1 MASWVRI
8 QPHPPSCYAARRCT
22 LIMRARTFVP
32 LERNAL
38 SGSWR
43 TSAPISSSQARSS
56 AASLRLFRC
65 STSRLVRSIRT
76 VVHRST
82 VRAPPKVA
90 GPYQDPT
97 AADLVAALP
106 ARAAPVLDV
115 HRRIEVGWFR
125 DSLRRGDGRRS
136 GSDHRHDSPVS
147 VSLACRSSMSAIFC
161 SPSQRLVLSVSGMQ
175 NSAASRAIRASEKNG
190 GKSISLG
197 RAM

>member
-1 MASWVRI
+1 MKASVLKTERHVMASWVRI
-8 QPHPPSCYAARRCT
+8 PPHPPSCYAARRCT

-115 HRRIEVGWFR
+115 HRRVEVGRFR
-125 DSLRRGDGRRS
+125 CARRRRCADPRQV
-136 GSDHRHDSPVS
+136 G
-147 VSLACRSSMSAIFC
+147 ACHA
-161 SPSQRLVLSVSGMQ
+161 VH
-175 NSAASRAIRASEKNG
+175 RASFPDALRPRAR
-190 GKSISLG
+190 SIRLAQTS
-197 RAM
+197 M